1 MRITIDIR
9 LLTRGGTTGI
19 PGYTRDLIDTFITE
33 HPEHT
38 YTLFY
43 NAFNKTNDLPQKWH
57 TSPNVQI
64 VSGRIPNRLLSLTL
78 RTIGRPTIEQL
89 THQQKADLIWSP
101 HLDLL
106 TTSKT
111 PQVITVHDLSFLHYP
126 EFFSRKYKLWSWL
139 QNQQQRAKTATRLI
153 AVSEFTKS
161 DLVRSLNVPAEKISV
176 VYSGINKSFRRLEV
190 DDAQLATYKKE
201 KGLSQPFFLYLG
213 SLEPRKNLPLLIS
226 AFSELKKNSFF
237 ADHQLVLAGRP
248 GYQANHTLA
257 AAKKSAVASDIRFLG
272 AVDDDERVLLYNLA
286 RAFVFPSWFEG
297 FGFPPLE
304 AQACGVPV
312 IGSDRTSLP
321 EILGDSALLTDP
333 WSVKKMTDHMQAIE
347 TDTKLRE
354 TIVALGLENAQRFN
368 WHDAATQTNEVFKS
382 TIN

>member
-19 PGYTRDLIDTFITE
+19 PGYTRDLVDSLINY
-33 HPEHT
+33 HPKNQ

-43 NAFNKTNDLPQKWH
+43 NGFNRQPLPEMWRNNK
-57 TSPNVQI
+57 NVSI
-64 VSGRIPNRLLSLTL
+64 IEKGVPNRLLDLSF
-78 RTIGRPTIEQL
+78 RTFNRPRLESYTP
-89 THQQKADLIWSP
+89 ADLIFSP
-101 HLDLL
+101 HFNLL
-106 TTSKT
+106 PQTTT
-111 PQVITVHDLSFLHYP
+111 PRIITFHDLSFLHYP
-126 EFFSRKYKLWSWL
+126 QFFSREQQLWHKL
-139 QNQQQRAKTATRLI
+139 QHYADQAKNAKHII
-153 AVSEFTKS
+153 AVSEFTKH
-161 DLVRSLNVPAEKISV
+161 DLVSLLDIPEEKISV
-176 VYSGINKSFRRLEV
+176 VYSGINQSFRKLSPSDPELANYRLTNG
-190 DDAQLATYKKE
+190 LAR
-201 KGLSQPFFLYLG
+201 PFFLYLG
-213 SLEPRKNLPLLIS
+213 SLEPRKNIQLLVQAFSKLKTDEQFKEYQLLI
-226 AFSELKKNSFF
+226 
-237 ADHQLVLAGRP
+237 AGKP
-248 GYQANHTLA
+248 GYQSEEI
-257 AAKKSAVASDIRFLG
+257 KKLIALSPAQADIRILG
-272 AVDDDERVLLYNLA
+272 MISDDERVLLYNLA

-354 TIVALGLENAQRFN
+354 TIVSRGLENAKRFN